1 MKLVI
6 NPKEVEKKVKESES
20 NADAIDKEIEAAKKV
35 IIDLNNT
42 WVGDDYDT
50 FRSKAL
56 AYLNKLKHVS
66 ADIRTL
72 DSQALTIAKTYK
84 AVDTDFSEGI
94 EKAVIEHDT
103 DKK

>member
-6 NPKEVEKKVKESES
+6 NPKEVENKVKKSES

-56 AYLNKLKHVS
+56 AYFF
-66 ADIRTL
+66 R
-72 DSQALTIAKTYK
+72 
-84 AVDTDFSEGI
+84 
-94 EKAVIEHDT
+94 
-103 DKK
+103 